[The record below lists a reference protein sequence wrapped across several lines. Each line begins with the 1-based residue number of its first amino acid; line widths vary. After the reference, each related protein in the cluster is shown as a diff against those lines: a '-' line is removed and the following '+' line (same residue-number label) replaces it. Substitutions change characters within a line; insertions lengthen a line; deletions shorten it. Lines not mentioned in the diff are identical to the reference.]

1 MRVAPA
7 RQDLP
12 AGTSCSS
19 FYRFRWSRTGRFPS
33 SLNCQ
38 CADRSGAAG
47 ARTPN
52 LRRARAALSQ
62 LSYDPRFGPV
72 GAPGLEPGTS
82 ALSGPR
88 SNQLSYAPR
97 MDALPAVPRLPVAC
111 PARRPK
117 MEDTRSPAPVLP
129 RSGQHRKGEGDPTR
143 PPGAWVTPRLRFPRC
158 PSGATAQR
166 CQFPYAETS
175 AAWLGARMTRSS
187 VDGLTWVASPK
198 RRHSLERR

>member
-19 FYRFRWSRTGRFPS
+19 FYRFRWSRTGRSSS

-88 SNQLSYAPR
+88 SDHLSYAPVATPSGWSSSNTVWRPDSSGYLCPRRSARSRPIARSVLGYGSLR
-97 MDALPAVPRLPVAC
+97 MSAADTGSWLSGIPLAAERLCQDLNPQGDPRGSVPRQ
-111 PARRPK
+111 PAS
-117 MEDTRSPAPVLP
+117 SPHRLT
-129 RSGQHRKGEGDPTR
+129 SG
-143 PPGAWVTPRLRFPRC
+143 
-158 PSGATAQR
+158 
-166 CQFPYAETS
+166 
-175 AAWLGARMTRSS
+175 
-187 VDGLTWVASPK
+187 
-198 RRHSLERR
+198 

>member
-7 RQDLP
+7 RQDVP

-19 FYRFRWSRTGRFPS
+19 FYRFRWSRTGRSSS

-117 MEDTRSPAPVLP
+117 MEDTRSPSPQPL
-129 RSGQHRKGEGDPTR
+129 TW
-143 PPGAWVTPRLRFPRC
+143 PGKVRGIRRALRAHGVTIRLRRPRC